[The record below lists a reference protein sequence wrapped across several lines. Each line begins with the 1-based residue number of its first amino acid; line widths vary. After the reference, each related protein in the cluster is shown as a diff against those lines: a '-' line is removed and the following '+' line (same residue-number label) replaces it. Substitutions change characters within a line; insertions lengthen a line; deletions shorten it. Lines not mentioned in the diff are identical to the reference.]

1 MKIGYFTNQYPKV
14 SHSFIRREILALE
27 KMGTSISRYALKSDR
42 NELIDQNDIEEYKKT
57 KYILSTSKLNII
69 KVCILR
75 FIKNPLLWINAFLL
89 TNKMGYKSERGL
101 FRHYIYFLEACIL
114 SEWVEKDNIQHLHA
128 HFGTN
133 SASISLLTSKLS
145 EVPYSFTVHG
155 PEEFDKPNFISLPE
169 KIKNAAF
176 VVAISSFGKS
186 QLFRLVHNEYWEKI
200 KVVHCGLE
208 ASFYENNGQKYQNN
222 NDNNDKNDNND
233 NTKIIC
239 IGRLCE
245 QKGQVLLLD
254 ALNIVKKRNI
264 DFNIKLIGDG
274 EMRPEIENK
283 IDQYKLANNVTITG
297 WMNSVQIKHEI
308 QKSQFTVLPSFAE
321 GLPVVIMESM
331 SLEKPVISTYIA
343 GIPELIENDVN
354 GWMVPAGDTEQLA
367 DTIQKVLSK
376 DSNTLK
382 EIGIKA
388 REKVIKRHNIDIEAK
403 KLQSHF
409 LSSINSQVK

>member
-27 KMGTSISRYALKSDR
+27 KIGTSVSRYALKSNL
-42 NELIDQNDIEEYKKT
+42 NELVDKNDIEEYRKT
-57 KYILSTSKLNII
+57 KFILSTSKLNIL
-69 KVCILR
+69 KTCFSIL
-75 FIKNPLLWINAFLL
+75 INKPLLWMKTFLL
-89 TNKMGYKSERGL
+89 TNKIGLKSERGL
-101 FRHYIYFLEACIL
+101 FRHYIYFLEACTL

-133 SASISLLTSKLS
+133 SAAISLLTSKLS
-145 EVPYSFTVHG
+145 KIPYSFTVHG

-176 VVAISSFGKS
+176 VIAISSFGKS
-186 QLFRLVHNEYWEKI
+186 QLYRLIDNQYWDKI

-208 ASFYENNGQKYQNN
+208 ASFFELKK
-222 NDNNDKNDNND
+222 DKDD
-233 NTKIIC
+233 NTEQAQIIC

-245 QKGQVLLLD
+245 QKGQLLLID
-254 ALNIVKKRNI
+254 ALNVVNKRKIN
-264 DFNIKLIGDG
+264 FNLKLIGDG
-274 EMRPEIENK
+274 EMRGVIESK
-283 IDQYKLANNVTITG
+283 IEKYKLTNHVTITG
-297 WMNSVQIKHEI
+297 WMNSNQIKHEI
-308 QKSQFTVLPSFAE
+308 QQSQFTVLPSFAE

-354 GWMVPAGDTEQLA
+354 GWMVPAGDTELLA
-367 DTIQKVLSK
+367 DAIQKALNK
-376 DSNTLK
+376 DRDTLK

-388 REKVIKRHNIDIEAK
+388 REKAIKRHNIDIEAK
-403 KLQSHF
+403 KLHSHF
-409 LSSINSQVK
+409 ISSVNSKGM

>member
-208 ASFYENNGQKYQNN
+208 ASFYESNGQKYQNN
-222 NDNNDKNDNND
+222 NDNND
-233 NTKIIC
+233 NTQIIC

-297 WMNSVQIKHEI
+297 WMNSVQIKHEV